1 MRTYTL
7 HASTANPIVMS
18 VAVFL
23 PAFGLAGRAPRL
35 STASSNWAGEKDLN
49 LQAIATCFHAALPL
63 VGEDGIEPS
72 TFPLSGECSTT
83 ELHAKNCLEALIAI
97 CRIPFFYTMH

>member
-1 MRTYTL
+1 
-7 HASTANPIVMS
+7 MS

-63 VGEDGIEPS
+63 VGAVGFEP
-72 TFPLSGECSTT
+72 TT
-83 ELHAKNCLEALIAI
+83 
-97 CRIPFFYTMH
+97 